1 MFRTYASSAPS
12 LLSFGWVSPVQVSAV
27 FWWVFNLKLYFLIW
41 VDLEREKRV
50 SREHFWFTF
59 FEWRRVE
66 LLTVFDFH
74 SEWERGRNIFF
85 NQVISEIFVSKIFV
99 TIRRDVTF
107 NIRLVFDLFFPLFY
121 ALFCFN
127 FCQRKKGRNIFF
139 NQVISEVFVSK
150 ISVTIRRDVQHSFG
164 VWFIFS
170 SFFMLCFVSIFV
182 SEKTKNDL
190 IIMFN
195 RERKKYEWLIKFLC
209 YEL

>member
-12 LLSFGWVSPVQVSAV
+12 LSFGWVRPVQVSAV

-59 FEWRRVE
+59 FEWHRVE

-85 NQVISEIFVSKIFV
+85 NQVISEIFVSKIS
-99 TIRRDVTF
+99 
-107 NIRLVFDLFFPLFY
+107 L
-121 ALFCFN
+121 
-127 FCQRKKGRNIFF
+127 
-139 NQVISEVFVSK
+139 
-150 ISVTIRRDVQHSFG
+150 TIRRDVQHSFG

-170 SFFMLCFVSIFV
+170 SFYFLHFVLFRFLSV
-182 SEKTKNDL
+182 KKRKND
-190 IIMFN
+190 F
-195 RERKKYEWLIKFLC
+195 YA
-209 YEL
+209 

>member
-1 MFRTYASSAPS
+1 MRTNN
-12 LLSFGWVSPVQVSAV
+12 LLFSCLGLKRRRRLHYYRSVGVRPVQVSAG

-85 NQVISEIFVSKIFV
+85 NQVISEIFVSKISV

-107 NIRLVFDLFFPLFY
+107 NIRLVSDLFFPLFY

-127 FCQRKKGRNIFF
+127 FCQRKKGRNIF
-139 NQVISEVFVSK
+139 S
-150 ISVTIRRDVQHSFG
+150 
-164 VWFIFS
+164 
-170 SFFMLCFVSIFV
+170 
-182 SEKTKNDL
+182 TKL
-190 IIMFN
+190 LARF
-195 RERKKYEWLIKFLC
+195 LSLKFL
-209 YEL
+209 

>member
-12 LLSFGWVSPVQVSAV
+12 LLSFGWVRPVQVSAV

-59 FEWRRVE
+59 FEWHRVE

-85 NQVISEIFVSKIFV
+85 NQVISEIFVSKISV
-99 TIRRDVTF
+99 TIRRDVSTF
-107 NIRLVFDLFFPLFY
+107 VLVSDLFFPLFY

-127 FCQRKKGRNIFF
+127 FCQRKNEK
-139 NQVISEVFVSK
+139 
-150 ISVTIRRDVQHSFG
+150 
-164 VWFIFS
+164 WL
-170 SFFMLCFVSIFV
+170 LC
-182 SEKTKNDL
+182 L
-190 IIMFN
+190 I
-195 RERKKYEWLIKFLC
+195 ERGKKYEWLIKFLC
-209 YEL
+209 YEF